1 MDDILKSIG
10 AIVGGGATLGV
21 VVFGILWMVKGSIAT
36 AIQQAGTRE
45 IERVKGEI
53 AADLE
58 NERQSFSRE
67 VEREKRDAA
76 RDLESF
82 KAQLTLDAE
91 VRRQAAAKK
100 VDVLVKFVEV
110 INASLRGVLVIVVK
124 SSALDDALGSQIA
137 SMNDYWSYVRGG
149 ELFLGG
155 DALQAEVN
163 AFGVE
168 LNRVTTEINKRSSDL
183 LAVQREAEAA
193 RNRLLGAIR
202 RELQLVAAS
211 AKSA

>member
-1 MDDILKSIG
+1 MHFRRPARHAHACDANWTKERWDRAG
-10 AIVGGGATLGV
+10 AAAAGRAGAGRGDRGGPD
-21 VVFGILWMVKGSIAT
+21 
-36 AIQQAGTRE
+36 
-45 IERVKGEI
+45 
-53 AADLE
+53 AASLE